1 MAFKDVRR
9 QKFLDEKTIVS
20 WMSNWPTIFKG
31 VTRSW
36 QTVPSLLT
44 RQCSVSVGRR
54 PLMGCNN

>member
-20 WMSNWPTIFKG
+20 LMNNWLTIFNG

-36 QTVPSLLT
+36 RAVPNLQ
-44 RQCSVSVGRR
+44 RGQCSVSGGPQPPTV
-54 PLMGCNN
+54 